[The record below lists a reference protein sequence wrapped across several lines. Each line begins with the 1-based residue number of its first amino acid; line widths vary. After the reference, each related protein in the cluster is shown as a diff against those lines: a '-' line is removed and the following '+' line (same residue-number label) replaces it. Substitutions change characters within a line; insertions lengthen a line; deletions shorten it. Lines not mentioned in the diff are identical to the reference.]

1 MVLDG
6 EMVVTDPSG
15 RTDFQAL
22 QTYMKNP
29 KGKNLTYI
37 VFDLLAL
44 DGVDLRGKP
53 LIDRLESMESIMK
66 DAPRNLYLSR
76 YVRGKGE
83 ESFAAA
89 CKAKLEGIVGKRIHS
104 VYEGGR
110 NDDWIKIKCD
120 KRQEFVIGGY
130 TLSDKRSQ
138 GVSSSSLESMK
149 VRTWSML
156 VVQVPA

>member
-1 MVLDG
+1 MCIRD
-6 EMVVTDPSG
+6 S
-15 RTDFQAL
+15 
-22 QTYMKNP
+22 
-29 KGKNLTYI
+29 
-37 VFDLLAL
+37 LAL

-138 GVSSSSLESMK
+138 GVSSLLLGIYEGEDLVYVGRAGTGISESDRKMLELSLIHI
-149 VRTWSML
+149 
-156 VVQVPA
+156 